1 MRVGIIGAGNIGAN
15 LARQWSRRGH
25 DILLSYKRDAKQLE
39 ALASEVGTRWGTPS
53 DAAAHGQAVLL
64 ATPWA
69 VLDDLADRV
78 SLAGTIVI
86 DATNPFVAG
95 GLAQLPAG
103 TSAGAAN
110 AERFAGSMLVKA
122 FNTYTARFQAAVG
135 NGEHG
140 HPVAMFLSGKDSDAK
155 QITHS
160 LVHDAGFE
168 PVDLGGLRE
177 MPLMEAPRRDG
188 AVYGEAYSPDAAR
201 RIAGAASTDLAEAAR
216 LATLLKEVDPQEAD
230 RP

>member
-1 MRVGIIGAGNIGAN
+1 MRVGNIGAN
-15 LARQWSRRGH
+15 LAGQWSRRGH
-25 DILLSYKRDAKQLE
+25 DILLSFKRDANQLA
-39 ALASEVGTRWGTPS
+39 ALASELGTGWGTPS
-53 DAAAHGQAVLL
+53 DVAAHGEAVLL
-64 ATPWA
+64 ATPWS
-69 VLDDLADRV
+69 VLDDLAVQV

-95 GLAQLPAG
+95 GLAHLPPG

-110 AERFAGSMLVKA
+110 AERFAGSKLVKA

-140 HPVAMFLSGKDSDAK
+140 RPVAMFLSGDDADAK

-177 MPLMEAPRRDG
+177 TPLMEAPRRDG
-188 AVYGEAYSPDAAR
+188 AVFGEAYSPDAAR
-201 RIAGAASTDLAEAAR
+201 RIARAASADLAEAAR
-216 LATLLKEVDPQEAD
+216 LATLLREVDPQESD
-230 RP
+230 RR

>member
-25 DILLSYKRDAKQLE
+25 DVLLSYKRDAKQLE
-39 ALASEVGTRWGTPS
+39 ALATELGTRWGTPS
-53 DAAAHGQAVLL
+53 DAAAHGEAVLL
-64 ATPWA
+64 ATPWS

-95 GLAQLPAG
+95 GLALLPPG
-103 TSAGAAN
+103 KSAGAAN
-110 AERFAGSMLVKA
+110 AERFAGSTLVKA
-122 FNTYTARFQAAVG
+122 FNTYTSRFQAAVG

-140 HPVAMFLSGKDSDAK
+140 HPVAMFLSGEADAN
-155 QITHS
+155 QITPS

-177 MPLMEAPRRDG
+177 MPLMEAPRREG
-188 AVYGEAYSPDAAR
+188 AVFGEAYSPDAAR
-201 RIAGAASTDLAEAAR
+201 RIARAASTDLAEAAR
-216 LATLLKEVDPQEAD
+216 LATLLREVDPQEAD
-230 RP
+230 RT